1 MVFSTYI
8 DWLPTYDIVHEFIFP
23 YLDYED
29 RIQFNQFLPREER
42 LVRRIDK
49 MDALLHDL
57 YVTSELIRGYV
68 RFIGTPGIEIQKK
81 SKCLVNM
88 LNQFREGRRG
98 AALLHHVPKLRAAL
112 VQKFV
117 EYLDPE
123 SDTFGKATP
132 YFKTKIRGIVGEIL
146 PHVLEIQSVLIRR
159 TIQALKIRG

>member
-42 LVRRIDK
+42 LSRRIDK
-49 MDALLHDL
+49 MDAMLHDL
-57 YVTSELIRGYV
+57 YVTSELIRGYLS
-68 RFIGTPGIEIQKK
+68 FIGTPGINIQKK

-98 AALLHHVPKLRAAL
+98 AALLHHVPKLRATFL
-112 VQKFV
+112 QRLTDF
-117 EYLDPE
+117 LDPE
-123 SDTFGKATP
+123 SDSLGQATRH
-132 YFKTKIRGIVGEIL
+132 YKTKIRGIVEEIL
-146 PHVLEIQSVLIRR
+146 PHVLEIQSVRIRR
-159 TIQALKIRG
+159 TLQALKIRW